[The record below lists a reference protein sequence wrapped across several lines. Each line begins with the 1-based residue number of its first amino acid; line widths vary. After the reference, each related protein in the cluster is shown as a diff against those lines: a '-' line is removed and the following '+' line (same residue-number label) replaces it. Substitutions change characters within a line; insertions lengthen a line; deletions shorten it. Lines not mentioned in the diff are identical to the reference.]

1 MNILLYN
8 VYDDDDMKKNEA
20 MLFVPA
26 FLSIGLMI
34 LLALIFTTEM
44 KKKKALNEVKNDYII
59 EIEKEDEC
67 SSLISYTNEIKTLC
81 IKEIYYLQNGK
92 DSLRSALNKIINMD
106 NLLDKLS
113 VLEKTD
119 NYEIYE
125 DDGVLSKT
133 KFKILVC
140 NNKYIIGLDNLEY
153 NEGLCD

>member
-1 MNILLYN
+1 
-8 VYDDDDMKKNEA
+8 
-20 MLFVPA
+20 
-26 FLSIGLMI
+26 
-34 LLALIFTTEM
+34 
-44 KKKKALNEVKNDYII
+44 
-59 EIEKEDEC
+59 
-67 SSLISYTNEIKTLC
+67 
-81 IKEIYYLQNGK
+81 
-92 DSLRSALNKIINMD
+92 MD

-113 VLEKTD
+113 IIENTD

>member
-1 MNILLYN
+1 
-8 VYDDDDMKKNEA
+8 MKN
-20 MLFVPA
+20 
-26 FLSIGLMI
+26 
-34 LLALIFTTEM
+34 
-44 KKKKALNEVKNDYII
+44 KKALNEFKNDYII

-67 SSLISYTNEIKTLC
+67 SSLISYTNDIKTLC

-92 DSLRSALNKIINMD
+92 DSLRSALNKTINMD